1 MLLVNVSVEKTQKGV
16 PADAAYLWEITKA
29 YGVNF
34 PQVAADKKKI
44 YPYHPTY
51 SSGKVG
57 LPFNIAVDL
66 RTMKIT
72 HTKSGKVTLSSLEAA
87 AKSVL
92 GN

>member
-1 MLLVNVSVEKTQKGV
+1 MAVEKTQKGV

-34 PQVAADKKKI
+34 PQVAGDKKKI

-51 SSGKVG
+51 SAGKIG

-72 HTKSGKVTLSSLEAA
+72 HTKSGSVTIDSLQSA
-87 AKSVL
+87 AKTVL